1 MRAPVMTW
9 VFGVLALSG
18 AQAAD
23 VGEVRRACGIMPASP
38 LLSLATPEMVEQV
51 NVRFGRSIEIA
62 NAPPTISST
71 SPRFVWATETKAA
84 CGIAIGFFGGGEVNQ
99 EWVNKCDCFYG
110 RMMAYTNAVR

>member
-1 MRAPVMTW
+1 MRLPVLSSI
-9 VFGVLALSG
+9 FGVVALSG
-18 AQAAD
+18 AHAAD

-38 LLSLATPEMVEQV
+38 LLSLATPQMLEQV
-51 NVRFGRSIEIA
+51 NVRFGRSIEIV
-62 NAPPTISST
+62 NAPQTISSP

-84 CGIAIGFFGGGEVNQ
+84 CGIAIGYFGGGEVNE

>member
-1 MRAPVMTW
+1 MRVPVLSL
-9 VFGVLALSG
+9 VLGLAAIHG

-23 VGEVRRACGIMPASP
+23 PGALRRACGIMPASP
-38 LLSLATPEMVEQV
+38 LLSLAAPEMRQEVA
-51 NVRFGRSIEIA
+51 VRFDRSIQIA
-62 NAPPTISST
+62 NAPPTITST

-84 CGIAIGFFGGGEVNQ
+84 CGIAIGFFGGGEVNE

>member
-1 MRAPVMTW
+1 MRLTKLIPVLCL
-9 VFGVLALSG
+9 FAASG

-23 VGEVRRACGIMPASP
+23 YGEVRRACGIMPASP
-38 LLSLATPEMVEQV
+38 LLSLATPQMRDEVGM
-51 NVRFGRSIEIA
+51 RFERSIQIA
-62 NAPPTISST
+62 NAPQTVTST

-84 CGIAIGFFGGGEVNQ
+84 CGIAIGFFGGGEINE

>member
-1 MRAPVMTW
+1 MRVLVLSL

-84 CGIAIGFFGGGEVNQ
+84 CGIAIGFFGGGEVNE